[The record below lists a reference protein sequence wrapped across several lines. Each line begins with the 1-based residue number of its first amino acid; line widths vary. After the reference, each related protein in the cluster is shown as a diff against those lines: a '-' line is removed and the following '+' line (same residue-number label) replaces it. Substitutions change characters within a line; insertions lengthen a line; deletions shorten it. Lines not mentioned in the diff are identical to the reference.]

1 MGKIQEF
8 IAGTTWELVSFQS
21 EDKNGEIV
29 YPLGKDA
36 KGFISFTKE
45 NRISVHI
52 MAVDRNENKNV
63 PFLTEAEEKMSEL
76 GYHAY
81 TGPFVIDEEEEILE
95 TSVEVSLI
103 SSYVGSKQP
112 RKVKTENG
120 KLYLTNV
127 SHPERKLVWKKADN

>member
-1 MGKIQEF
+1 MGKIQEI
-8 IAGTTWELVSFQS
+8 IADTTWELVSFQS
-21 EDKNGEIV
+21 EDKNGEII
-29 YPLGKDA
+29 YPLGKNA
-36 KGFISFTKE
+36 KGFILFTSG

-52 MAVDRNENKNV
+52 MAVDRNKDTTLQ
-63 PFLTEAEEKMSEL
+63 FLTEAEEKMSDL

-81 TGPFVIDEEEEILE
+81 TGSFVIDEEKEILE

-120 KLYLTNV
+120 NLYLTNV
-127 SHPERKLVWKKADN
+127 KHPERQLVWKPVEN